1 MATVQPLKSSID
13 RQPEQL
19 MLIDGERVRAV
30 SGNTINVFDPSTGPL
45 IGTVP
50 DGAQADK
57 RPRRRLVILSDAG
70 LCYVFSKSSEGHH
83 DPCEFIDLR
92 RPVGFSFRRFT

>member
-1 MATVQPLKSSID
+1 
-13 RQPEQL
+13 
-19 MLIDGERVRAV
+19 MLIDGERMRAV
-30 SGNTINVFDPSTGPL
+30 SGNTINVFDPSTGRL

-57 RPRRRLVILSDAG
+57 RPRRPLSQLIACWFVLRLLQ
-70 LCYVFSKSSEGHH
+70 VFEGHH

-92 RPVGFSFRRFT
+92 LPVGSSSCRFTWYQSGRDRQV